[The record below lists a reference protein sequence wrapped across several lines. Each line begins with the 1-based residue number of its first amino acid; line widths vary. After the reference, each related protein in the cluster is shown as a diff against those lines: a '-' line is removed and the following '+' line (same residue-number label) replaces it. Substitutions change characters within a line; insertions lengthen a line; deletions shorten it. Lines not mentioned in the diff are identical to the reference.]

1 MTRGEA
7 NMPFAGRLRSAREA
21 AGLTQAALAAAS
33 GMGQPM
39 IAHLESG
46 RRRPT
51 LAVACRLARA
61 LGRTLDELSGL
72 PCPGAGGGG

>member
-1 MTRGEA
+1 
-7 NMPFAGRLRSAREA
+7 
-21 AGLTQAALAAAS
+21 
-33 GMGQPM
+33 MGQPM

-72 PCPGAGGGG
+72 PCTDRARE